1 MLVVHIPANVTVPGP
16 IHVLYL
22 ASGGA
27 AAGSTPAAAPR
38 LLAVLEEGSSADI
51 VEEFAAMGGGSSSGA
66 AAPAVSYLTNAVA
79 EFELDDRAQLK
90 HSYVEVRGVWVG
102 WRCGGPLQ
110 KSRAA
115 AGSLQQPALWCA
127 FCRQTA
133 PVCTPALAAAC
144 GAQLSTSRC
153 TPMSP
158 LPHCPCFSSAAGG
171 CRRGTHEGHTGQP
184 GEPTVQQNAPAM
196 HSCAPCS

>member
-1 MLVVHIPANVTVPGP
+1 MAPCPAQGAQSRARGGPFATLNGAAARDVLVVHIPANVTVPGP

-51 VEEFAAMGGGSSSGA
+51 VEEFAAIGGSSSSGAAGSA

-90 HSYVEVRGVWVG
+90 HSYVEVRRVWVG
-102 WRCGGPLQ
+102 WRCGGSVQ

-115 AGSLQQPALWCA
+115 AGSLNSLP
-127 FCRQTA
+127 
-133 PVCTPALAAAC
+133 C
-144 GAQLSTSRC
+144 GV
-153 TPMSP
+153 
-158 LPHCPCFSSAAGG
+158 H
-171 CRRGTHEGHTGQP
+171 
-184 GEPTVQQNAPAM
+184 
-196 HSCAPCS
+196 